1 MNDKFPFL
9 VVFSKIAK
17 TMAWLCLATG
27 MLVFCIILMFDM
39 DVSVLGQSVLAAG
52 GWNLFSSLF
61 YLSFGVFGFLLFSG
75 LSELI
80 LLLVSIEENTR
91 RKF

>member
-9 VVFSKIAK
+9 VVFSTIVK
-17 TMAWLCLATG
+17 TMAWLCLAAG
-27 MLVFCIILMFDM
+27 LFLFCIILMFNM
-39 DVSVLGQSVLAAG
+39 DVEVMGQFVSAEG
-52 GWNLFSSLF
+52 GWNLFSSLY

-75 LSELI
+75 LSEFI